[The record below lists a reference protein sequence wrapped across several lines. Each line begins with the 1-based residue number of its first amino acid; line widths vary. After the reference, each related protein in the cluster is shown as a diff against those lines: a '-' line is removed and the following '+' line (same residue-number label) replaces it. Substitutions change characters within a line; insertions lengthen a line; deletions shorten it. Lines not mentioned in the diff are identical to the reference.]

1 MPWHGVAVCLPP
13 ATASIPRDWGQQAW
27 RRKVKITNSG
37 QRGSSA
43 PTHHPSGVVGG
54 EMTMMARPA
63 GEVCT
68 QHHQNQQQQQQQ
80 PGGTD
85 NASRRRRQA
94 RQGLPAPCPWAR
106 QTCSTGAVYKSSLSH
121 ALTLRC
127 QPDLHASGATSLQLR
142 QCAPARQTQSY
153 ACCSLIARAVFSS
166 PFRPFA
172 APPPIQLSPAP
183 SLHAT
188 LSRPCLIALTSP
200 FPLCLANT

>member
-1 MPWHGVAVCLPP
+1 MPWHGVAVFLLPP
-13 ATASIPRDWGQQAW
+13 TTASIPRDWGQQAW
-27 RRKVKITNSG
+27 RRESENHELGPSRVLCANT
-37 QRGSSA
+37 SA
-43 PTHHPSGVVGG
+43 FRCSRLMMIMAPSV
-54 EMTMMARPA
+54 RA
-63 GEVCT
+63 GEVHT
-68 QHHQNQQQQQQQ
+68 QHHQGQEQQ

-153 ACCSLIARAVFSS
+153 ACCNLIARAVFSS

>member
-1 MPWHGVAVCLPP
+1 MAEESESYELGP
-13 ATASIPRDWGQQAW
+13 ARVLCANT
-27 RRKVKITNSG
+27 
-37 QRGSSA
+37 SSFRC
-43 PTHHPSGVVGG
+43 SW
-54 EMTMMARPA
+54 MMMVRPA
-63 GEVCT
+63 VEQAKHT
-68 QHHQNQQQQQQQ
+68 TIPQHQQEQQQ
-80 PGGTD
+80 PRGTD
-85 NASRRRRQA
+85 NASRRRKQA

-153 ACCSLIARAVFSS
+153 ACCNLIARAVFSS

-200 FPLCLANT
+200 FPL

>member
-1 MPWHGVAVCLPP
+1 M
-13 ATASIPRDWGQQAW
+13 
-27 RRKVKITNSG
+27 
-37 QRGSSA
+37 
-43 PTHHPSGVVGG
+43 
-54 EMTMMARPA
+54 
-63 GEVCT
+63 
-68 QHHQNQQQQQQQ
+68 
-80 PGGTD
+80 
-85 NASRRRRQA
+85 
-94 RQGLPAPCPWAR
+94 PAPCPWAR

-121 ALTLRC
+121 ALTPRC

-153 ACCSLIARAVFSS
+153 ACCNLIARAVFSS

-200 FPLCLANT
+200 FPLLPCKHLIVLPCPNTLALEPRPVCTLPASIPFVYGRPIDTMVFCTYCGQSFTRDEHLERHILTRSSPACWSCRWISQC